1 MKSDRLLSILLLL
14 QTRGR
19 VAAPELAER
28 LEVSVRT
35 IYRDIEALSASGVPV
50 YAERGRH
57 GGVALLPGYRTDVTG
72 LTADESRALFILA
85 AQGAHSALGLDSAF
99 RSALRKVMAALPEPH
114 RPAAEL
120 TSRRILVEA
129 SRWRGGPMPAVDLGV
144 LQEAVLAERRLRL
157 RYRHSGTDTPRTY
170 TVDPYGLVSKAG
182 VWYLVADRRSAPQLF
197 RADRVREAALTDA
210 PVRRRPGV
218 RLADAWA
225 ALKRQVEDRPGA
237 VEATARVRRTHL
249 DLFLRLCGNAL
260 TAPPDDDGRSE
271 WITVRL
277 GYGEVREARS
287 LLSFADNVE
296 VAGPPEI
303 REELARCAAAI
314 TGVYGPPTGTP

>member
-57 GGVALLPGYRTDVTG
+57 GGIALLPGYRTDVTG

-170 TVDPYGLVSKAG
+170 TVDPYGLVFKAG
-182 VWYLVADRRSAPQLF
+182 VWYLVADRRAAPQLF
-197 RADRVREAALTDA
+197 RADRVREATLTDA

-218 RLADAWA
+218 QLADAWA
-225 ALKRQVEDRPGA
+225 VLKRQVEDRPGA

-314 TGVYGPPTGTP
+314 TGLYGPTTGTP